1 MRKTQVTNIFF
12 ILTLFV
18 IACNDE
24 TTYEGLASNPKSSA
38 SLAQNNEQFS
48 STTYCSGYGECL
60 PVVNLYHNDKYSSNP
75 GTTLSWTGNADS
87 HTVTITI
94 KGIGQ
99 DLTLLCG
106 PSGSQHF
113 SHHKTNYTATYSISC
128 NSDSKCTG
136 CRRSGSLIV
145 IDDKGKSSTS
155 TEDCGKK
162 YLSYEIRSAA
172 NGPSMVKCTSPSL
185 NIHNTKEYMPVNT
198 YSIYTTNS
206 GKPKEY
212 IEGGAIV
219 PDQTQIWL
227 PNNPSQYYE
236 IHLYNMSSCKKNS
249 DHYIYGT
256 YLGGIT
262 SSIQVFLY
270 QKRHSN

>member
-1 MRKTQVTNIFF
+1 MDWQCRQSY
-12 ILTLFV
+12 
-18 IACNDE
+18 CN
-24 TTYEGLASNPKSSA
+24 
-38 SLAQNNEQFS
+38 NNHQR
-48 STTYCSGYGECL
+48 
-60 PVVNLYHNDKYSSNP
+60 D
-75 GTTLSWTGNADS
+75 WTRFN
-87 HTVTITI
+87 
-94 KGIGQ
+94 
-99 DLTLLCG
+99 LLCG

-212 IEGGAIV
+212 IERRRYCSRSNTNMA
-219 PDQTQIWL
+219 
-227 PNNPSQYYE
+227 SQ
-236 IHLYNMSSCKKNS
+236 
-249 DHYIYGT
+249 
-256 YLGGIT
+256 
-262 SSIQVFLY
+262 
-270 QKRHSN
+270 